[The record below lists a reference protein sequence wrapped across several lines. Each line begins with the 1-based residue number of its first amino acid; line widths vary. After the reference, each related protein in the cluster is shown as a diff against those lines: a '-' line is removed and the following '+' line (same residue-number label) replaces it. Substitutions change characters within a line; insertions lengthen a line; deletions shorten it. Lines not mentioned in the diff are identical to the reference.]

1 MICVVHVPHPACIID
16 GGLDDRTEEAFHTT
30 IKRGFNT
37 KLVLFLKDYYKK
49 DGGGGAQ
56 RGNSSKARPAGKE
69 NHFDMRKLSKCDNKE
84 NHNQFK

>member
-1 MICVVHVPHPACIID
+1 MHHLACIID
-16 GGLDDRTEEAFHTT
+16 GGLDDSRTAEAFQTENQT
-30 IKRGFNT
+30 WIQYRVGI
-37 KLVLFLKDYYKK
+37 VLKDYYKK